1 MIPRECK
8 RLAEVDFPVA
18 EVSRHSAREK
28 SIRHGHPSTL
38 HLWWARRP
46 LAACRAMLMAL
57 LLPDPCDVNC
67 PAEFREEAR
76 GLLKPMPNCG
86 ATGSNR
92 ELRDA
97 LLKFIADFANWD
109 NSAKPAYLQC
119 ARGLVKAAHGE
130 EPPLVVDPFAG
141 GGSIPLEALRIGCD
155 AFASDLNPVAC
166 LILKVLLEDIPRHGP
181 KLAEELRRVGKQI
194 KEEAE
199 KDLAQFYPPDPDGA
213 RPIAYLWA
221 RTVRCEAVGCGAEIP
236 LMRSFWLCKKANR
249 RRALRLGPLA
259 DARSSSA
266 PSCYPTREP
275 SRERQRAAG
284 TMREHTNRAPERA
297 LPLAYLITFT
307 CYGTWLHGKD
317 PFSVDRDHNVPGT
330 PFVARDPEREKRELR
345 RMDQP
350 PYELDVPRRQVV
362 LNAIREVCEYRGWE
376 LLAAHVRTTH
386 VHVVVTSTESP
397 ERVMND
403 FKGYAS
409 RHLNEAGFENAER
422 KRWTRHGSTPY
433 LWKPR
438 EVEAAVHYVV
448 HEQGEPMAVF
458 DRSREGDQTEA
469 NRSLAHAAGEAGEDR
484 SLTLAAPPIGAA
496 RIEFEIFAPK
506 SESEVHGGTVTRGN
520 AVCPCCHAVLPV
532 ARVRDQLR
540 AQRGGADVIFD
551 DNGGRVGGA
560 RLLAVVTLANARGSD
575 IARGSDVV
583 GRDNPAADR
592 ATLIGGADRGLI
604 RAASVSERGR
614 HYRLPTQRDYEAV
627 CKAAK
632 QLKKLLDEWEH
643 GGRKGLCP
651 VPDEPLPPQGT
662 LGFRVQLYGMLQW
675 GDLFTAR
682 QKVALVTLLKT
693 NIHSQDE
700 EKVELQALTRL
711 LALVLD
717 RCADYSSSLCS
728 WHLTGEKVNHTYGR
742 QALPIVW
749 DFTEVNLWCDSSGNF
764 DGAKKWGELVAENGP
779 IFAPSG
785 QVEQA
790 DACDSPQQPESAAIW
805 FTDPP
810 YYDAVPYADLSDFF
824 FVWLRRALRDQR
836 WLQNRFEPANLLSPK
851 SMEIVQD
858 EIKRT
863 PDGRQKD
870 KDFFEDAMG
879 KAFAEGR
886 RVLHEN
892 GIGSVVF
899 AHKTTEGWEALLS
912 GLHKGGWVI
921 TASWPIT
928 TEMGAR
934 LRARDSAALSASVHL
949 VCRPRPENAGIG
961 GWEEILRELP
971 GRIGD
976 WMERLSG
983 QGIRGADLVFSCIG
997 PALELFSKFE
1007 KVETAEGREVK
1018 LDEFLAKVW
1027 EVVGRTAL
1035 QQVLGTAE
1043 ARARNSAAGALEEDA
1058 RLTALFLWTLQSTNK
1073 SFTTEGTE
1081 DTEEEQQD
1089 DEEDSVT
1096 SVRSVVKG
1104 FSLIYDVVRRFAQ
1117 PLGIH
1122 LENWEGRII
1131 ETKKGVVRL
1140 IPVVER
1146 AEQLFGQ
1153 AGTEAVARAIERS
1166 HGESPQFTLFPDEE
1180 RVPDTPIK
1188 TRKAGRGRSAGLQDG
1203 SGGAGL
1209 KPGATPPR
1217 EATTLDRVHVA
1228 MLLQAGGQATALRAM
1243 LEAETQHSPDF
1254 LRLANALSA
1263 LYPKESEEKRLL
1275 DAMLL
1280 GVRS

>member
-1 MIPRECK
+1 MIPKECK

-18 EVSRHSAREK
+18 EVSHHSAREK

-76 GLLKPMPNCG
+76 RLLKPMPNCG
-86 ATGSNR
+86 ATGSNK

-109 NSAKPAYLQC
+109 NSAKPAYLEC

-141 GGSIPLEALRIGCD
+141 GGSIPLEALRLGCD

-181 KLAEELRRVGKQI
+181 RLAEELRAVGKQI

-199 KDLAQFYPPDPDGA
+199 KELTEFYPPDPDGA

-236 LMRSFWLCKKANR
+236 LMRSSWLCKKANR
-249 RRALRLGPLA
+249 RRALRLRPLA
-259 DARSSSA
+259 DTRGSA

-275 SRERQRAAG
+275 SRERERAAG
-284 TMREHTNRAPERA
+284 IISERTGHTPERA
-297 LPLAYLITFT
+297 VPLAYLITFT

-317 PFSVDRDHNVPGT
+317 PLSVDRDHNVPRT
-330 PFVARDPEREKRELR
+330 PFLAPDPEREESELR

-350 PYELDVPRRQVV
+350 PYELDVPRRQIV
-362 LNAIREVCEYRGWE
+362 LDAIREVCEYRGWE

-397 ERVMND
+397 ERMMND

-409 RHLNEAGFENAER
+409 RRLNEAGFENAER

-438 EVEAAVHYVV
+438 DVEAAVHYVV

-458 DRSREGDQTEA
+458 DRS
-469 NRSLAHAAGEAGEDR
+469 GEDR
-484 SLTLAAPPIGAA
+484 SLTLAARSAAPIGEA
-496 RIEFEIFAPK
+496 RIEFEIFAPE
-506 SESEVHGGTVTRGN
+506 SESEVRGGTVTRGN
-520 AVCPCCHAVLPV
+520 ALCPCCNSVLPV

-551 DNGGRVGGA
+551 DNGERIGGA
-560 RLLAVVTLANARGSD
+560 RLLAVVTLAHARGSD
-575 IARGSDVV
+575 SDGSDLASHAA
-583 GRDNPAADR
+583 RAADR
-592 ATLIGGADRGLI
+592 AAI

-614 HYRLPTQRDYEAV
+614 QYRLPTQRDYEAV
-627 CKAAK
+627 WRAQK
-632 QLKKLLDEWEH
+632 QLEKLLDDWERS
-643 GGRKGLCP
+643 GRQGLCP
-651 VPDEPLPPQGT
+651 VPDEPTPAG
-662 LGFRVQLYGMLQW
+662 GGSGAGRAFSVQRYGMLQW
-675 GDLFTAR
+675 GDLFTGR
-682 QKVALVTLLKT
+682 QKF
-693 NIHSQDE
+693 
-700 EKVELQALTRL
+700 ALTKLAGSVRSSYKAEGIVSAVREI
-711 LALVLD
+711 LALAFG
-717 RCADYSSSLCS
+717 RFANASTSLCR
-728 WHLTGEKVNHTYGR
+728 WHNSGEKLEGVFSR
-742 QALPIVW
+742 QALPLVW
-749 DFTEVNLWCDSSGNF
+749 DFCEGNPYSEATGGL
-764 DGAKKWGELVAENGP
+764 DGAVEWSAAVAEAIGSAHLPVGQAQPCNATDHP
-779 IFAPSG
+779 IG
-785 QVEQA
+785 T
-790 DACDSPQQPESAAIW
+790 AATHVW

-824 FVWLRRALRDQR
+824 FVWLRRTLPHHPLLR
-836 WLQNRFEPANLLSPK
+836 NTFEPENPLTPK
-851 SMEIVQD
+851 CAEIVED
-858 EIKRT
+858 EVKHT
-863 PDGRQKD
+863 PDGRPKD
-870 KDFFEDAMG
+870 KDFFEESMQ

-886 RVLHEN
+886 RVLREDA
-892 GIGSVVF
+892 IGSVVF
-899 AHKTTEGWEALLS
+899 AHKTTEGWEALIS
-912 GLHKGGWVI
+912 GMLRGGWTV
-921 TASWPIT
+921 TGSWPIT
-928 TEMGAR
+928 TEMANR
-934 LRARDSAALSASVHL
+934 LRARESAALAASVHL
-949 VCRPRPENAGIG
+949 VCRPRPQNAGIG
-961 GWEEILRELP
+961 GWEEILRDLP
-971 GRIGD
+971 NRIGD

-983 QGIRGADLVFSCIG
+983 EGIRGADLVFSCIG
-997 PALELFSKFE
+997 PALELFSKYD

-1035 QQVLGTAE
+1035 QQILGTAE

-1058 RLTALFLWTLQSTNK
+1058 RLTALFLWTLQSTNGEARSQK
-1073 SFTTEGTE
+1073 SGVRREEDEEETE
-1081 DTEEEQQD
+1081 DEEEEKD
-1089 DEEDSVT
+1089 GGKAK
-1096 SVRSVVKG
+1096 KG
-1104 FSLIYDVVRRFAQ
+1104 YVLIYDVARRFAQ

-1140 IPVVER
+1140 IPVTER

-1166 HGESPQFTLFPDEE
+1166 QGESPQFTLFPHEH
-1180 RVPDTPIK
+1180 RAPDTPIK
-1188 TRKAGRGRSAGLQDG
+1188 TRKGGRRFPANHPLVPSSGEEGSAERGVVRPAAAQ
-1203 SGGAGL
+1203 
-1209 KPGATPPR
+1209 PR
-1217 EATTLDRVHVA
+1217 EATTLDRVHRA

-1243 LEAETQHSPDF
+1243 LEAETQRSPDF

-1263 LYPKESEEKRLL
+1263 LYPKDSEEKRLL
-1275 DAMLL
+1275 DAMLV